1 MTPKE
6 RRDISLEFAQRSDQE
21 FNHGGNTMI
30 AAELLWGAVAI
41 TLIAV
46 AEINEW
52 QCQGHGGYFQVAR
65 RLGDQQPDVPWQSD
79 IAAADQLHGHFYN
92 RNLNAA
98 ELDSRR
104 SAARRALH
112 RAVALLPDR

>member
-1 MTPKE
+1 MTPQE
-6 RRDISLEFAQRSDQE
+6 RRDMSLEFAQRSDQE

-41 TLIAV
+41 ALIAV

-52 QCQGHGGYFQVAR
+52 RCQGHRGYFEVAR
-65 RLGDQQPDVPWQSD
+65 RLGEQQPSAPWQSD

-92 RNLNAA
+92 RNLGDA

-112 RAVALLPDR
+112 RAVALLPDQ